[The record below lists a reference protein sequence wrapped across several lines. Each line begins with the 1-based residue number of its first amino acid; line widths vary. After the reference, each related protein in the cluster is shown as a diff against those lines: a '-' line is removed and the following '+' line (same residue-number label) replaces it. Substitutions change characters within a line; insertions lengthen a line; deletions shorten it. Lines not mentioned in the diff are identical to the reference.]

1 MIRMTLLAMLVLV
14 SAAARAQEPKAAAPE
29 APPAK
34 IVEAKP
40 ATPEAAPAAP
50 AKAADADAKAPAA
63 AKGAEGRPYV
73 DTAITFLKA
82 LIHSGRSGEEGELAW
97 AAARANAADAVTLK
111 VGGKEVP
118 LDLAGK
124 KSDAQLVRFHKLSTL
139 REGAAVKGVTLESVE
154 LRVGADAH
162 SGKATVRMDE
172 KDGKWVVTAL
182 EVE

>member
-1 MIRMTLLAMLVLV
+1 MIRNSLLAMLVLV

-34 IVEAKP
+34 IVEAPP
-40 ATPEAAPAAP
+40 ATPEAAPA
-50 AKAADADAKAPAA
+50 KAADAAAKAPAA
-63 AKGAEGRPYV
+63 AAKGAESRAYV
-73 DTAITFLKA
+73 DTALTFLKA
-82 LIHSGRSGEEGELAW
+82 LIHSNRSGEEGELAW
-97 AAARANAADAVTLK
+97 AAAKANAADAVTLK
-111 VGGKEVP
+111 VGGKDLQ

-124 KSDAQLVRFHKLSTL
+124 KSDAQLVRFNKLSTL
-139 REGAAVKGVTLESVE
+139 REGAAVKGVTLENLE

>member
-14 SAAARAQEPKAAAPE
+14 SAAARAEEPKAAAPE
-29 APPAK
+29 APAAK
-34 IVEAKP
+34 MVEAP
-40 ATPEAAPAAP
+40 PAAP
-50 AKAADADAKAPAA
+50 EAVPAKMADADAKAPAAA

-111 VGGKEVP
+111 VGGKDLQ
-118 LDLAGK
+118 LDLAAK

-139 REGAAVKGVTLESVE
+139 REGAAVKGVTLENVD

-172 KDGKWVVTAL
+172 KDGKWVVTAV

>member
-1 MIRMTLLAMLVLV
+1 MLILV
-14 SAAARAQEPKAAAPE
+14 SAAARAEEPKAA
-29 APPAK
+29 
-34 IVEAKP
+34 
-40 ATPEAAPAAP
+40 TPDAPAAKMVEATP
-50 AKAADADAKAPAA
+50 AAAAPTEAAGTDAKAPAA
-63 AKGAEGRPYV
+63 VAKGAEGRPYV

-82 LIHSGRSGEEGELAW
+82 LIHSARSGEEGELAW

-111 VGGKEVP
+111 VGGKDLA

-139 REGAAVKGVTLESVE
+139 REGAAVKGVTLENLE
-154 LRVGADAH
+154 LRVGAEAH
-162 SGKATVRMDE
+162 TGKATVRMDE